1 MVGVVWFGLA
11 VTAALTLLYGIDPDR
26 ELIQVNQNLSGVTE
40 VPICEVWTKES
51 QIALSFDV
59 GRSDGNIEELLPV
72 LQKNGAKATFFIS
85 GQWAEQHSETVK
97 EICEAG
103 YELGSCGQ
111 SYTNMRLLSG
121 EECREEILKAHD
133 LVEQLTG
140 YEMTVFRPPFGEY
153 DNHVIDSARKC
164 GYCTVQGN
172 VDSLDWKDYGVDAVI
187 QTVLEHPELDRGSI
201 LLFHSGAV
209 YTAEA
214 VDEIIAELQGRGYDL
229 VSVSQLLASAA
240 VSE

>member
-1 MVGVVWFGLA
+1 
-11 VTAALTLLYGIDPDR
+11 
-26 ELIQVNQNLSGVTE
+26 
-40 VPICEVWTKES
+40 
-51 QIALSFDV
+51 
-59 GRSDGNIEELLPV
+59 
-72 LQKNGAKATFFIS
+72 
-85 GQWAEQHSETVK
+85 
-97 EICEAG
+97 
-103 YELGSCGQ
+103 
-111 SYTNMRLLSG
+111 MRLLSG

-214 VDEIIAELQGRGYDL
+214 VDEIIAELQDRGYDL